1 LKSVG
6 DVYNVLSVWLTDL
19 NLGRNRTISMLKT
32 LEETPMND
40 LVQKALICHLRLKS
54 KKANPKYWY
63 T

>member
-6 DVYNVLSVWLTDL
+6 DVYNVLSCWLADL
-19 NLGRNRTISMLKT
+19 DTARNKTISMLKT

-54 KKANPKYWY
+54 KKPNSKYRY